1 MTKHIN
7 LALSE
12 KQYDQIRTIVESG
25 AYRNMSD
32 FVRSC
37 TVIQLEK
44 YNGHPNAKTK
54 EPCILECDPG

>member
-12 KQYDQIRTIVESG
+12 KQYNQIKSIVKSG
-25 AYRNMSD
+25 EYRNMSD

-44 YNGHPNAKTK
+44 IGSKNSTNTFNSSPAEY
-54 EPCILECDPG
+54 DPG

>member
-12 KQYDQIRTIVESG
+12 KQYNQIKSIVKSG
-25 AYRNMSD
+25 EYRNMSD

-37 TVIQLEK
+37 TVIQLERYGK
-44 YNGHPNAKTK
+44 GNQGSSDSRFTEY
-54 EPCILECDPG
+54 DPG